1 MTISVPNSRGRR
13 KTHER
18 KCMAPDF
25 AWRRTAGILAR
36 SVLPLQELFSQQLQ
50 EQNCRRRSA
59 RNGALGNA
67 QGDSHDLSCGPV
79 SPSPLA
85 QGRGSAHGA
94 GHHPRQH
101 GRQKAQS
108 QKRCDFANHSQA
120 AGEAPPS
127 YSREKRKAKAEEK
140 ENSNFQNQKC
150 DGRSAGCPRAGGQR
164 RHPLSDDWRL
174 RRGQDGI
181 FPIPESRIR
190 LRLRHELFGAR
201 HQGRPRT

>member
-1 MTISVPNSRGRR
+1 MTISALNSRRRR

-50 EQNCRRRSA
+50 EQNSRRRSA
-59 RNGALGNA
+59 RNGALGNP
-67 QGDSHDLSCGPV
+67 QGNSHDLSCGPV
-79 SPSPLA
+79 PSPPLA
-85 QGRGSAHGA
+85 QGRGSSYGT
-94 GHHPRQH
+94 GHHSRQH

-140 ENSNFQNQKC
+140 EVGNFQNQKC
-150 DGRSAGCPRAGGQR
+150 GGKSAGCPRAGGQR
-164 RHPLSDDWRL
+164 
-174 RRGQDGI
+174 
-181 FPIPESRIR
+181 
-190 LRLRHELFGAR
+190 
-201 HQGRPRT
+201 